1 MTDSPAAPSSSRGR
15 IIGARALLVVGV
27 LLTVVSILSTYVK
40 REALDPGQFKQTSQ
54 ELIADPQIQEQVA
67 AKMVDALFENVDV
80 SAELSDTLPSN
91 LQALAGPL
99 AGLSQGFADTAAQK
113 LLARPKVQDAFVEL
127 ASLSQ
132 SQFVRVLHGDTQ
144 ALATS
149 DGNVVLDLRPLVLRL
164 GDRFGFVSNLAEKVP
179 QDSAQVTILQSNDLD
194 TAQKVT
200 HWLEQIAN
208 FIWIFA
214 VAAWAGAIWL
224 ARGRRRQEVRAL
236 GIGLAIV
243 GILVLLVRF
252 FAGKYL
258 VDNLVASETVRPAAG
273 DAWDIITK
281 SLADAGWV
289 ALAAGVL
296 VALGAWLIGPGD
308 RAIRGTG
315 RCRAAPTPHRRRLGW
330 VRRRHGRDHLAP
342 ADSDVPHDGDPR
354 RRLGDRL
361 RRAPATGRGG
371 DGGRRRGPCFR
382 SPSRFR
388 GNPARSELGNGQA
401 VAALAVQD
409 HLVPS
414 HVVVEA
420 RGDVLE
426 RGLED
431 RIGERLDPP
440 AVVADEVMVV
450 MAVCV

>member
-1 MTDSPAAPSSSRGR
+1 VTDTPAAPSSSRGR
-15 IIGARALLVVGV
+15 IIGARVLLIVGV
-27 LLTVVSILSTYVK
+27 LLTVLSILSTYVK

-132 SQFVRVLHGDTQ
+132 SQFVNVLHGDTQ

-179 QDSAQVTILQSNDLD
+179 QGSAQVTILQSNDLD

-308 RAIRGTG
+308 RATEA
-315 RCRAAPTPHRRRLGW
+315 RAAAAPH
-330 VRRRHGRDHLAP
+330 
-342 ADSDVPHDGDPR
+342 
-354 RRLGDRL
+354 L
-361 RRAPATGRGG
+361 RRTGVAWGG
-371 DGGRRRGPCFR
+371 FVVGMAVIIWLLPIQMFRTTAILVVASAIGFVVLRR
-382 SPSRFR
+382 
-388 GNPARSELGNGQA
+388 Q
-401 VAALAVQD
+401 VAAETAAD
-409 HLVPS
+409 
-414 HVVVEA
+414 
-420 RGDVLE
+420 
-426 RGLED
+426 
-431 RIGERLDPP
+431 GETPASDSPP
-440 AVVADEVMVV
+440 ASEETPPDSS
-450 MAVCV
+450 